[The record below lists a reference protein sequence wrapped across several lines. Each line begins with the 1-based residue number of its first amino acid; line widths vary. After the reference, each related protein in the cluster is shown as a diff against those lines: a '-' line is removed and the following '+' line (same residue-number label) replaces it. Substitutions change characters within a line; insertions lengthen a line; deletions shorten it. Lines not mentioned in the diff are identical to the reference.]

1 MHIVADTSTLYSPAE
16 GRALGVTIIPAC
28 SIVDGITYRDYE
40 DINSEEFLHMI
51 EEGKVP
57 TTSQPAVGDV
67 IDVIENI
74 DDEILYLSIGDGL
87 SGAYQTAMGA
97 RNCVEDKE
105 RIHIIDTKTLAGP
118 HRYMLNKAIR
128 LREEGIKIGEIVNR
142 IKKSVESSVS
152 FVIPSDFEF
161 LKRSGRLTPIAAK
174 IGAAIKIVPVMT
186 QTEDKRRIE
195 PFVIKRTKKRAV
207 EAIINRLESLG
218 AGADHLISIGHAGVK
233 EHAHAVMEQMRERLQ
248 NVEFEV
254 FQLPPTLITHGGP
267 GCITIQMVEK

>member
-1 MHIVADTSTLYSPAE
+1 MHIVADTSALYSPKE
-16 GRALGVTIIPAC
+16 GKNMGITIIPAC
-28 SIVDGITYRDYE
+28 AIVDGETYKDYE
-40 DINSEEFLHMI
+40 DISSEEFLHFI
-51 EEGKVP
+51 EVGKVP

-67 IDVIENI
+67 IDVLENI
-74 DDEILYLSIGDGL
+74 EEEVLYLSIGDGL

-97 RNCVEDKE
+97 RNCVENKE
-105 RIHIIDTKTLAGP
+105 NIHIIDTKTLAGP
-118 HRYMLNKAIR
+118 HKYMLKKAMMLKEKGYKAVDI
-128 LREEGIKIGEIVNR
+128 IKEL
-142 IKKSVESSVS
+142 KKSIESSVS

-218 AGADHLISIGHAGVK
+218 AGANHLISIGHAGV
-233 EHAHAVMEQMRERLQ
+233 EEQAHSIMKQMKERLL
-248 NVEFEV
+248 NAEFEV

-267 GCITIQMVEK
+267 GCVTIQMVEK

>member
-1 MHIVADTSTLYSPAE
+1 MHIVADTSTLYSPKQ
-16 GRALGVTIIPAC
+16 GRELGVSIIPSCA
-28 SIVDGITYRDYE
+28 IVDGKTYRDYE
-40 DINSEEFLHMI
+40 DINSEEFLKMI

-67 IDVIENI
+67 MEVLEEI

-97 RNCVEDKE
+97 RNCMDKNE
-105 RIHIIDTKTLAGP
+105 NIYIVDTKTLAGP
-118 HRYMLNKAIR
+118 HKYMLEMAIR
-128 LREEGIKIGEIVNR
+128 LREEGKKIDEIVRNL
-142 IKKSVESSVS
+142 KKSIESSVS
-152 FVIPSDFEF
+152 FVIPTDFEF

-174 IGAAIKIVPVMT
+174 IGAAIKIVPVLT

-195 PFVIKRTKKRAV
+195 PFAIKRTRKRAV
-207 EAIINRLESLG
+207 EAIVNRLETLG
-218 AGADHLISIGHAGVK
+218 AGANHLISIGHAGVK
-233 EHAHAVMEQMRERLQ
+233 EQANAIMEQMKERLQ

>member
-16 GRALGVTIIPAC
+16 GKEKGITIIPAC
-28 SIVDGITYRDYE
+28 SIVEGNTYRDYE
-40 DINSEEFLHMI
+40 DINSEEFLHFI
-51 EEGKVP
+51 EDGKVP

-67 IDVIENI
+67 LDVLESI

-97 RNCVEDKE
+97 RNCVENKE
-105 RIHIIDTKTLAGP
+105 KIHIIDTKTLAGP
-118 HRYMLNKAIR
+118 HRYMLEKAMR
-128 LREEGIKIGEIVNR
+128 LKEKGHKIDEIIKSLM
-142 IKKSVESSVS
+142 KSVDSSIS

-207 EAIINRLESLG
+207 EAIVNRLESLG
-218 AGADHLISIGHAGVK
+218 AGAEHLISIGHAGVK
-233 EHAHAVMEQMRERLQ
+233 EQAQAVMEQMRERLK
-248 NVEFEV
+248 NVEFEILE
-254 FQLPPTLITHGGP
+254 LPPTLITHGGP